1 MQLLDFQFICYT
13 STKLQ
18 ILIECYTLYM
28 LLTSGTCDHGRT
40 FYLSVVV
47 SVPPLSVTILR
58 TEVPLVAGVARRL
71 ECEVS
76 SNRYNISAYL

>member
-18 ILIECYTLYM
+18 ILIECYTLYI

-40 FYLSVVV
+40 FYLHGL
-47 SVPPLSVTILR
+47 LSKCCCLSAAAVGDHPEDGGAAGGGR
-58 TEVPLVAGVARRL
+58 GQAAGVWG
-71 ECEVS
+71 S
-76 SNRYNISAYL
+76 KQQ

>member
-1 MQLLDFQFICYT
+1 MALVTTGVPSISMD
-13 STKLQ
+13 SA
-18 ILIECYTLYM
+18 
-28 LLTSGTCDHGRT
+28 
-40 FYLSVVV
+40 LSVVV

-71 ECEVS
+71 ECEVVS